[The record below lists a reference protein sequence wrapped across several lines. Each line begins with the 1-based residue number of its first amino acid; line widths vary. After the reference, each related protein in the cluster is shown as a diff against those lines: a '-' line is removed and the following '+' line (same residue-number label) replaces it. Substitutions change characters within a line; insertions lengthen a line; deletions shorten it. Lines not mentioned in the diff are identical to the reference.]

1 VGESDKN
8 YGKKKIF
15 FLKNK
20 KDVFLIV
27 LACIGVHGTAST
39 AIYRH
44 SSVSVGLT
52 SASAPN
58 PLTAQ

>member
-1 VGESDKN
+1 MKKTRG
-8 YGKKKIF
+8 GKKNKRQKRYVSHPA
-15 FLKNK
+15 FLG
-20 KDVFLIV
+20 L
-27 LACIGVHGTAST
+27 HWRSGTAST

-52 SASAPN
+52 STSAPN